1 LVAGTRARAQLAVQR
16 SGQLDWLR
24 RLGGGAGGDEATD
37 DVTDELWTLVPQTA
51 GAASTTWSARRSHLA
66 VPPNSWLAAEPDGG
80 PKLVRAPVGE
90 GDGASRSRAGGPS
103 SGPSSDAVAAALW
116 HPRTGAWFLGS
127 AAALEERPSGR
138 VHAIGVAA
146 MTLSTDQ
153 RRLYL
158 VSPGGELFMLPVM
171 PLGLHEVPE
180 SDAPELVL
188 GELDRHGE
196 PRGLALGPAGLVLLT
211 SRAVI
216 GINLRSRTVAPI
228 LAELSAHPACAALR
242 AQAVAMDHRRNLFL
256 ADEHAVVCAPGHG
269 TPPYVCARP

>member
-1 LVAGTRARAQLAVQR
+1 MRARAQLAVQR

-24 RLGGGAGGDEATD
+24 RPGGDEATD
-37 DVTDELWTLVPQTA
+37 EATDDADGHSTDHVPDELWTLVPQTA
-51 GAASTTWSARRSHLA
+51 GAASTTWSARRSDLG
-66 VPPNSWLAAEPDGG
+66 PPNSWLAAGPDGG
-80 PKLVRAPVGE
+80 PKLVQAPVGQ
-90 GDGASRSRAGGPS
+90 GAS
-103 SGPSSDAVAAALW
+103 SGLASGLSIAAVTAALW

-127 AAALEERPSGR
+127 DAALEERPSGR
-138 VHAIGVAA
+138 VHGIGVAA

-153 RRLYL
+153 RRLYI

-171 PLGLHEVPE
+171 PLGLHEAPE
-180 SDAPELVL
+180 PDAPELVL

-196 PRGLALGPAGLVLLT
+196 PCGLALGPAGLVLVT
-211 SRAVI
+211 SRAVV

-242 AQAVAMDHRRNLFL
+242 APAVAMDHRRNLFL
-256 ADEHAVVCAPGHG
+256 ADERAVVCAPGHG